1 MTAVDYTKGDLKHQ
15 IAGVVKPAVQNYR
28 FQSFKEFRALLGL
41 FNVTVEEVHKVV
53 DGKRCDGLVYA
64 ATD

>member
-41 FNVTVEEVHKVV
+41 FNVTVEEVV

>member
-28 FQSFKEFRALLGL
+28 FQSFKEFRALLVL
-41 FNVTVEEVHKVV
+41 FNVTV
-53 DGKRCDGLVYA
+53 
-64 ATD
+64 